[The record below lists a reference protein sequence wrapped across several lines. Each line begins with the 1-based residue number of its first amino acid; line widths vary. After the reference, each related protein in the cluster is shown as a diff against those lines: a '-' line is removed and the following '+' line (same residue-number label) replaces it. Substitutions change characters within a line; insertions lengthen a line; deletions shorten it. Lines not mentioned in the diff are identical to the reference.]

1 MTENKF
7 WRNQIETFT
16 YPNLSD
22 LQDDLNEFYK
32 NRFVIATQV
41 FAPNQTG
48 SAQWV
53 AIVYFKVKPEF

>member
-7 WRNQIETFT
+7 WRNQIETFS
-16 YPNLSD
+16 YPKLSD
-22 LQDDLNEFYK
+22 LQTALNRFYDG
-32 NRFVIATQV
+32 RFVIATQV

-53 AIVYFKVKPEF
+53 AIVYFKVN